1 MHNSC
6 RHCGK
11 ETEPGELYCPVCSD
25 AAGSGKPKKFWL
37 FAISFSVL
45 LLVLA
50 GMMLAHADID
60 VRNFSWAD
68 LTGRPAAVINGE
80 TVSRAELRRRV
91 AAGRR
96 IIERQYG
103 GDFFSGTAG
112 RERLSSLRR
121 DVLERVLEERLVAQE
136 AERLG
141 IRVSDEEA
149 EKEIR
154 RIGGEVYGSP
164 EDMKK
169 MLAEDGISLDN
180 VRNHF
185 RNNMT
190 FQALAAAKAPG
201 AVSEE
206 KVQELFNGWLN
217 QAKKAAQVTVYE
229 SYANEAAGP
238 QQGGC
243 CGLGG
248 GPVSAGTAGCGG
260 AGGCGGQKPAGP
272 VDPVTEKKAKDAALA
287 ELNKTRG
294 NVAGLQVHVGDYGC
308 HVQVD
313 IEENGQKI
321 KSYSYRDGQ
330 VFEI

>member
-1 MHNSC
+1 MHNNC

-11 ETEPGELYCPVCSD
+11 DTEPGKLYCPVCSD
-25 AAGSGKPKKFWL
+25 VAGSGKPKKFWL
-37 FAISFSVL
+37 FAVLFSVL

-50 GMMLAHADID
+50 GMMLAHAHIDIRD
-60 VRNFSWAD
+60 FSWAD

-80 TVSRAELRRRV
+80 AVGRGELRRRV
-91 AAGRR
+91 DAGRR

-121 DVLERVLEERLVAQE
+121 DVMERMLEERLVVQE
-136 AERLG
+136 AQRLG
-141 IRVSDEEA
+141 IRISDEAA

-169 MLAEDGISLDN
+169 MLAEDGLSLEN
-180 VRNHF
+180 IRNHF

-190 FQALAAAKAPG
+190 FQALAAIKASG
-201 AVSEE
+201 AASEE
-206 KVQELFNGWLN
+206 KGQALFNDWLN
-217 QAKKAAQVTVYE
+217 RAKKAANVTVYE
-229 SYANEAAGP
+229 SYASAAAGP

-248 GPVSAGTAGCGG
+248 GPVAAGTSGCGG
-260 AGGCGGQKPAGP
+260 TGGCGGQKPAAS

-287 ELNKTRG
+287 ELRKTKA
-294 NVAGLQVHVGDYGC
+294 NVAGLQARVSDYGC

-313 IEENGQKI
+313 IEENGKTI

-330 VFEI
+330 VLEI